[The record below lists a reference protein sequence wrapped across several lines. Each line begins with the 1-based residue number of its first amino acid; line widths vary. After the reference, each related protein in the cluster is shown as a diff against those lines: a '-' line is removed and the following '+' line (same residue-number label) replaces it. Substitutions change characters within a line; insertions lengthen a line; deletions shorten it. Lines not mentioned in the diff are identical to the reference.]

1 MKIYRI
7 WNRITGQRWQGEA
20 PSAQEACQKAGWTI
34 GDSWVRERTQ
44 AQLDF
49 TRDSGYHGAGW
60 KTVKT

>member
-7 WNRITGQRWQGEA
+7 WNRITGERWQGEA
-20 PSAQEACQKAGWTI
+20 GSAQEACDKAGWLI
-34 GDSWVRERTQ
+34 GNCWVREHTQ

-49 TRDSGYHGAGW
+49 TRDSGYPGAGW